1 MRSRIIKAVS
11 RASSLLVLL
20 LLCSCG
26 NTLYHNFCNV
36 DDGWGGGDT
45 LTFEISNPV
54 VGGEACNVYV
64 ELRTAPDYPY
74 RKLWLHT
81 SLCRSNDKK
90 MKSDTLCCEI
100 FDSLGVH
107 KGSSAGLF
115 YQAQYELGQ
124 IVLAAADTL
133 TVSIAHIM
141 DGDVNGVRSVGVRVE
156 RCGQH
161 LSSGN

>member
-11 RASSLLVLL
+11 RASSLLTLL

-36 DDGWGGGDT
+36 DDGWGCADT
-45 LTFEISNPV
+45 LTFEINNPV
-54 VGGEACNVYV
+54 VGDEACNVYV
-64 ELRTAPDYPY
+64 ELRTTPDYPY

-81 SLCRSNDKK
+81 SVHRSNEKK
-90 MKSDTLCCEI
+90 MESDTLCCEI

-115 YQAQYELGQ
+115 YQAQYGLGQ
-124 IVLAAADTL
+124 IVFSSADTL
-133 TVSIAHIM
+133 TVSIAHMM
-141 DGDVNGVRSVGVRVE
+141 DGDVDGVRSVGVRVE
-156 RCGQH
+156 RCGRH